1 MIAIISLIF
10 FIYRLSSHKFKGYWK
25 YHDFDRNIAEKYG
38 IYSLCI
44 EGKKYTWFHK
54 IGIVL
59 SSLVFVLPFFDV
71 LIPYYEVVSSLVALC
86 GFTFVMFY
94 TFKFEKTIKTASTNA
109 WKCINVLNSYIYTT
123 TKGQFSNRPS
133 WIYYKD
139 VEAKEADEIE
149 TLYLCCQFDRD
160 MLIGDAIALGLFV
173 LSLISTAPI

>member
-25 YHDFDRNIAEKYG
+25 YHDFDRDIAEKYG

-44 EGKKYTWFHK
+44 EGKKYARFHLF
-54 IGIVL
+54 GIVL
-59 SSLVFVLPFFDV
+59 SALVLVLSFFVFATPYKEIIESLIFM
-71 LIPYYEVVSSLVALC
+71 C
-86 GFTFVMFY
+86 GFVFVMFY
-94 TFKFEKTIKTASTNA
+94 SFKFEKTIKTASANVRN
-109 WKCINVLNSYIYTT
+109 CINVLNSYIYTT
-123 TKGQFSNRPS
+123 TKGQYSNRPS

>member
-1 MIAIISLIF
+1 MIAIISLF
-10 FIYRLSSHKFKGYWK
+10 FFVYRLSSHKFKGYWK
-25 YHDFDRNIAEKYG
+25 YHNFDRDIANKYG
-38 IYSLCI
+38 IDSLCI
-44 EGKKYTWFHK
+44 EHEKYTWFHI

-59 SSLVFVLPFFDV
+59 SSLTFVFLVFDV
-71 LIPYYEVVSSLVALC
+71 SIPYSKIINSLIFMC
-86 GFTFVMFY
+86 GFVFILFY
-94 TFKFEKTIKTASTNA
+94 SFKFEKTIKTASANA
-109 WKCINVLNSYIYTT
+109 RNCINVLNSYIYTT
-123 TKGQFSNRPS
+123 TKGQYSNRPS